1 MTGQQIFEQ
10 KTVRDY
16 TGSEADE
23 YAQLLMSIFMHI
35 GNDLYPLLEKAEK
48 EGKKVDLKDVEKD
61 EIIISDL
68 ILV

>member
-10 KTVRDY
+10 KAVRDY

-35 GNDLYPLLEKAEK
+35 GIDLYPLLEKAEK

>member
-1 MTGQQIFEQ
+1 MTGQQIFET
-10 KTVRDY
+10 KTKRDY

-35 GNDLYPLLEKAEK
+35 GDDLYPLLEKAEN
-48 EGKKVDLKDVEKD
+48 EGKQVDLIDVEKD

>member
-10 KTVRDY
+10 KSARTY
-16 TGSEADE
+16 TGDEADE

-35 GNDLYPLLEKAEK
+35 GDDLYPLLEKAEK
-48 EGKKVDLKDVEKD
+48 EGKKVELKYVEKD